1 MDLTEPIRWDVSLPR
16 IGITMGDPGGIGP
29 EVVVRALADEGL
41 RGRVQFVVFGV
52 SGALAAAAERA
63 EVAWPPAGV
72 ELEMLPGGVGDFA
85 PVPSAEGGAVSFEC
99 VRRAIEWAKLPE
111 GDPRRLE
118 GVVTCPISKEAWAM
132 AGHFYPGHTELF
144 AESFGVDDYA
154 MMFYAPPSQGRPSLN
169 VILVTTHLPLAQVA
183 TAVTPDRVRRAVRL
197 GEAAMRR
204 LGHARARIAVC
215 GLNPH
220 AGENGLLGTEDRDV
234 IAPVV
239 EELRRE
245 GLDVHGPL
253 PGDTVFAR
261 ALLGPGLK
269 PEFDLVVAMYH
280 DQGLAPVK
288 LIARDRTVNMTVGLP
303 VVRTSPD
310 HGTAFDIAGKGVA
323 DAGSM
328 RAAIELAVRLAEKS

>member
-1 MDLTEPIRWDVSLPR
+1 
-16 IGITMGDPGGIGP
+16 MGDPGGIGP

-41 RGRVQFVVFGV
+41 RGRAAFVVFGV

-63 EVAWPPAGV
+63 GVAWPPAGV
-72 ELEMLPGGVGDFA
+72 ELEMVEGAGGFA
-85 PVPSAEGGAVSFEC
+85 PGPSAEGGAASFEC
-99 VRRAIEWAKLPE
+99 VRRAIEAAKLPR
-111 GDPRRLE
+111 GDARRLD
-118 GVVTCPISKEAWAM
+118 GVVTGPISKEAWAM
-132 AGHFYPGHTELF
+132 AGHMYPGHTELF

-154 MMFYAPPSQGRPSLN
+154 MMFYAPPSRDGLSLN
-169 VILVTTHLPLAQVA
+169 VILVTTHLPLARVA
-183 TAVTPDRVRRAVRL
+183 SAVTPGRVRRTIVL
-197 GEAAMRR
+197 GDQAMRR
-204 LGHARARIAVC
+204 LGVSRPRIAVC

-239 EELRRE
+239 EELRRG

-261 ALLGPGLK
+261 ALHGPGLK
-269 PEFDLVVAMYH
+269 PAYDLVVAMYH

-328 RAAIELAVRLAEKS
+328 RAAVELAVRLAGER